1 MEPGMKLASDR
12 KGSVL
17 IEAALVM
24 PVIAMLLL
32 ATLEFGQAF
41 TAKRRTGQ
49 VASTAADLVART
61 ACVTPSDL
69 QDVSAIGGTIL
80 KPYKAAPLGLRITS
94 VTAQATVQWS
104 YGSGTLAAAQN
115 GAAFPLPASF
125 AGQNKPLIVAEATY
139 GFTPTIGKFL
149 VSGVTFSTVSY
160 NYSRLAGAV
169 PLKTA
174 C

>member
-1 MEPGMKLASDR
+1 MKLASDR

-24 PVIAMLLL
+24 PIMAMILL

-41 TAKRRTGQ
+41 TAKRRTGE
-49 VASTAADLVART
+49 VASTVADLVART
-61 ACVTPSDL
+61 ACVTQSDL

-80 KPYKAAPLGLRITS
+80 RPYASGPLGLRITS

-104 YGSGTLAAAQN
+104 FGSGTLAPART
-115 GAAFPLPASF
+115 GAAFPLPASL
-125 AGQNKPLIVAEATY
+125 AGQSKPFIVAEATY
-139 GFTPTIGKFL
+139 GFTPTIGQFL

-169 PLKTA
+169 PLKA
-174 C
+174 SC